1 MAVYDTNGLW
11 IMAYT
16 LLITFYIL
24 WYWKVSCLQNVL
36 LNNSLIIKNMK
47 GDVIEINNC
56 DYAIENIIPK
66 GHSSEDESHIR
77 ICIYFEGNTYFLFG
91 KKKYKEELLCRLDKV
106 LGNYLGEKEK
116 IYGSK

>member
-1 MAVYDTNGLW
+1 LS
-11 IMAYT
+11 
-16 LLITFYIL
+16 LKPLIVSYLIL
-24 WYWKVSCLQNVL
+24 SLYQNFRKRS
-36 LNNSLIIKNMK
+36 NSLIIKNMK

-66 GHSSEDESHIR
+66 GHSGEDESHIR